1 MSRLSEIFSNNPKC
15 FVPFVTAGHPDLDAT
30 ERIVLELVEAG
41 SHIVEIGIPFSD
53 PIADGPVIQTSSFR
67 ALRHGYG
74 IADYIELIRRLRS
87 RVDAGLVFMT
97 YMNPVW
103 SYGPGRL
110 AREAAEAG
118 LDGIIISDLTP
129 EEHIRFREQGDP
141 GNCVEGLD
149 IIFLAAPTSSDARLE
164 KVSRASGGFVYL
176 VARTGVTG
184 KRSDVESQVPATI
197 RRLRRYSDLPIA
209 VGFGIT
215 SAQDVRRVWRYAD
228 AAVIGTALVRFVDEH
243 RHDADLPRQV
253 GRFARDHLIPG

>member
-15 FVPFVTAGHPDLDAT
+15 FVPFVTAGHPDLEAT
-30 ERIVLELVEAG
+30 EQIVIELVEAG

-74 IADYIELIRRLRS
+74 ISDYIELVRRLRS

-110 AREAAEAG
+110 AGEAVEAG

-129 EEHIRFREQGDP
+129 EEHTRFRKQGDP
-141 GNCVEGLD
+141 RNCVNGLD
-149 IIFLAAPTSSDARLE
+149 IIFLAAPTSSDERLE
-164 KVSRASGGFVYL
+164 KVSQASGGFVYL

-197 RRLRRYSDLPIA
+197 RRLRNYSTLPIA
-209 VGFGIT
+209 VGFGIS

-243 RHDADLPRQV
+243 RHTADLPRKV

>member
-15 FVPFVTAGHPDLDAT
+15 FVPFVTAGHPDLEAT

-53 PIADGPVIQTSSFR
+53 PIADGPVIQASSFR

-74 IADYIELIRRLRS
+74 VSDYIELIRRLRN

-129 EEHIRFREQGDP
+129 EEHLRFREQGDP
-141 GNCVEGLD
+141 RNCVKGLD
-149 IIFLAAPTSSDARLE
+149 IIFLAAPTSSDERLR

-184 KRSDVESQVPATI
+184 KKSDVESQVPATI

-215 SAQDVRRVWRYAD
+215 SARDVRRVWRYAD

-243 RHDADLPRQV
+243 RHDADLSGQV
-253 GRFARDHLIPG
+253 GLFAREHLIPG